1 MIKRRDS
8 SLSVI
13 QIASYMV
20 ITYLTIYFFYVA
32 QGIIVPLVYGGVF
45 AMLLYPIC
53 KFFENNGFPRIV
65 AIMLT
70 LVIVFVFFI
79 VLGYIL
85 SAQIINFVKDL
96 PGIAGELEGYIIKIE
111 YFIFKEFG
119 IKLNIKSDLLQNN
132 ISKFVDSGV
141 VLLQGT
147 ISTFSV
153 LFNFVGLVP
162 VYIFLFLL
170 YRTSLR
176 EFFLLLTKRE
186 KHGVVRKV
194 FKQMQK
200 VVQSYVSGLL
210 IVMSIVAVLNT
221 TALLIIG
228 VEYAFFFG
236 LLAALLMI
244 IPYIG
249 VFIGSTLPALF
260 AWLVQGNF
268 VDGLLVVAAFS
279 TVQFIEGNII
289 TPRLTGG
296 KIRLN
301 PLSAIVGLVAGGY
314 LWGTAGLIISLP
326 LIAIIKVIFDNITI
340 LKPYGFL
347 LGTELSDGKHESKNS
362 LIVPLIIAERKK
374 SRRKK

>member
-1 MIKRRDS
+1 
-8 SLSVI
+8 
-13 QIASYMV
+13 MV